1 MNAAGDKDLYNWYF
15 GELKNR
21 NTKYDVIGASYY
33 PYWTQKNAAQM
44 REWAD
49 YISAKFDKDILIM
62 ETGYS
67 WNKTLPDGTP
77 GQLSD
82 NGPYKDFSPLGQKN
96 YMLELIKEIKQAK
109 DCRILGFLYWDPI
122 FIEVEGMGW
131 ELGAKNYVSNT
142 TLFDFSGNRMEVLDA
157 FKYNN

>member
-1 MNAAGDKDLYNWYF
+1 
-15 GELKNR
+15 
-21 NTKYDVIGASYY
+21 
-33 PYWTQKNAAQM
+33 
-44 REWAD
+44 
-49 YISAKFDKDILIM
+49 M

-67 WNKTLPDGTP
+67 WNKTLPDGSP
-77 GQLSD
+77 GQLAD
-82 NGPYKDFSPLGQKN
+82 NGPYADFSPLGQKN
-96 YMLELIKEIKQAK
+96 FMLELIKEIKQAK

>member
-1 MNAAGDKDLYNWYF
+1 MCIRDSNWYY
-15 GELKNR
+15 GELKKR
-21 NTKYDVIGASYY
+21 NTKYDIIGTSYY
-33 PYWTQKNAAQM
+33 PFWTKNTAAQM

-49 YISAKFDKDILIM
+49 YITAKFDKDILIM

-67 WNKTLPDGTP
+67 WDKTLPDGTQ

-82 NGPYKDFSPLGQKN
+82 NGPYLDFSPLGQKN
-96 YMLELIKEIKQAK
+96 FMLEQIKEIKQAK

-142 TLFDFSGNRMEVLDA
+142 TLFGYEGNRLEVLDA

>member
-1 MNAAGDKDLYNWYF
+1 MELYTGKTVDDDMDYFKRLHECVLIECSHQLHEAQLDTLFDMDALELSEESLQDFGD
-15 GELKNR
+15 
-21 NTKYDVIGASYY
+21 
-33 PYWTQKNAAQM
+33 
-44 REWAD
+44 
-49 YISAKFDKDILIM
+49 
-62 ETGYS
+62 
-67 WNKTLPDGTP
+67 KTLPDGTQ

-82 NGPYKDFSPLGQKN
+82 NGPYLDFSPLGQKN
-96 YMLELIKEIKQAK
+96 FMLEQIKEIKQAK

-142 TLFDFSGNRMEVLDA
+142 TLFGYEGNRLEVLDA